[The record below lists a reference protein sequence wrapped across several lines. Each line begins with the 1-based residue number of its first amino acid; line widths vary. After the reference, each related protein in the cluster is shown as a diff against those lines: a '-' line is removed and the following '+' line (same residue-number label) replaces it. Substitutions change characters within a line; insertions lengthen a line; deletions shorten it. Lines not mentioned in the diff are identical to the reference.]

1 MLSLDCDDLVSFR
14 AQSPHLLNSVTLQL
28 DVLLSMELYFEVG
41 QQRSLTQYLLEI
53 ANMRLV
59 EDSEMQEFQRGQL
72 SMKPHILA
80 PQSKRSSF

>member
-14 AQSPHLLNSVTLQL
+14 AQSPHLLHSVTLQL

-41 QQRSLTQYLLEI
+41 QRRSLTQDLLET

-59 EDSEMQEFQRGQL
+59 DES
-72 SMKPHILA
+72 
-80 PQSKRSSF
+80 